1 MTTKERAAKIK
12 KFLSFRQS
20 DLRVVLEDVT
30 NTHNASAVVR
40 TCDAA
45 AILYLDV
52 IYNQPFELP
61 VNEAISTRAEKW
73 LHFTYYSSTE
83 ECFTALKG
91 KGFKIAATS
100 LAPESQLYTE
110 IDYTQPLAI
119 VFGNEA
125 EGISPR
131 ARALADYLIMIPMK
145 GMVQSLNLS
154 VSAGIILFEA
164 LRQRSIFSDPK
175 KHCLQP
181 QEYEYFLKK
190 WLYQKNYNSK

>member
-12 KFLSFRQS
+12 KVLFLRQS

-45 AILYLDV
+45 SVLYVDI
-52 IYNQPFELP
+52 IYNQPFEFP
-61 VNEAISTRAEKW
+61 VNEAISTGAEKW
-73 LHFTYYSSTE
+73 LHFSFYSSTE
-83 ECFTALKG
+83 ECFTKLKN

-100 LAPESQLYTE
+100 LSSASIPYTE
-110 IDYTQPLAI
+110 IDYTQPLAV
-119 VFGNEA
+119 VFGNES
-125 EGISPR
+125 EGISQK
-131 ARALADYLIMIPMK
+131 AKKMSDYLIKIPMK

-164 LRQRSIFSDPK
+164 LRQRAVYSAPQ
-175 KHCLQP
+175 KHCLKP
-181 QEYEYFLKK
+181 EEYDYFLKK
-190 WLYQKNYNSK
+190 WLHKKM